1 MSSTIFHRKVRECGI
16 VGLNLPQKEL
26 FSKYLYDDNIIV
38 YYLLFVFL
46 LKNPYLEKNEKFG
59 CIIMLHYTY
68 LKEN

>member
-38 YYLLFVFL
+38 YYLLFVFFIKKPVL
-46 LKNPYLEKNEKFG
+46 RKKRKVRMYNNVT
-59 CIIMLHYTY
+59 LHIF
-68 LKEN
+68 KEN